1 MGPYVTFSTPLELV
15 CVEDDEQ
22 IESKFNELFLSTG
35 NKTRQQLFDLFLV
48 EVSLKATS
56 AADNPACQRSHV
68 FAVFHKHFAVN
79 ES

>member
-35 NKTRQQLFDLFLV
+35 NKTRQQLFDLFSSRGFAEGNL
-48 EVSLKATS
+48 SCGQSCL
-56 AADNPACQRSHV
+56 PALPCVRR
-68 FAVFHKHFAVN
+68 FP
-79 ES
+79 